1 MNNELV
7 NKINYAY
14 ELCDELDGLGYGI
27 GYGYKQRDS
36 LRVSRINVAMYFSVE
51 VGKVTDKTVSLL
63 KDYFDMEQP
72 KEVLD
77 GLYKTMF
84 VDNVVYQDGDY
95 STKVPAEI
103 QAFVMTD
110 NKIYASSN
118 DDTKSY
124 AGYVADLYNAFGEE
138 ILAGS
143 DDNAKAKFSAF
154 MKMIVD
160 YINENLAYNYSFNF

>member
-14 ELCDELDGLGYGI
+14 ELCDEIDGLGYGI

-36 LRVSRINVAMYFSVE
+36 LRVGLINVAMYFSVE
-51 VGKVTDKTVSLL
+51 DGKVTDKTVSFL
-63 KDYFDMEQP
+63 KDYFDMDQP

-124 AGYVADLYNAFGEE
+124 AAYVADLFNAIGEE
-138 ILAGS
+138 ILADS
-143 DDNAKAKFSAF
+143 DDSAKAGFSAF

-160 YINENLAYNYSFNF
+160 YINANLAYSYSFNF